1 MSIKIESSVEEVK
14 KWITEEDVHDLL
26 FAFGIIE
33 DEYTYNKNQDVFLPL
48 EKKKSSYEE
57 QLKLEEVN
65 LKVLFGSSRPNGENQ
80 NNGFSSVNITS
91 SEKLDNFGAA
101 A

>member
-48 EKKKSSYEE
+48 EK
-57 QLKLEEVN
+57 
-65 LKVLFGSSRPNGENQ
+65 SR
-80 NNGFSSVNITS
+80 
-91 SEKLDNFGAA
+91 
-101 A
+101 